1 MIDRSSGCFISF
13 EGGEGS
19 GKSTQIRLL
28 EQWFR
33 HHGRDVVVTREPGG
47 SPGAEEIRTLLLTG
61 DPGRWDAVTE
71 ALLMFA
77 SRRDHVERTIRPALA
92 EGKVVLCDRFADS
105 SVAYQG
111 YGHGLGADYIRELW
125 HVAIGDFKPDLT
137 LIFDLPIEIGLER
150 AGARF
155 ANVSAA
161 EDRFEKMELGFH
173 RRLQQGFREIANAEP
188 DRCRIIDAAGDIDE
202 VANRVAET
210 VDAFFKGRE
219 RAKSSAPASTTTSN
233 GNGVS

>member
-1 MIDRSSGCFISF
+1 MSEKPGLFISF

-19 GKSTQIRLL
+19 GKSTQIRCL
-28 EQWFR
+28 EKWFR
-33 HHGRDVVVTREPGG
+33 DQGKDVVVTREPGG
-47 SPGAEEIRTLLLTG
+47 SPGAEEIRNLLLTG

-92 EGKVVLCDRFADS
+92 DGKVILCDRFADS

-111 YGHGLGADYIRELW
+111 YGHELGAEYIRNLW
-125 HVAIGDFKPDLT
+125 TLAIGDFKPDLT
-137 LIFDLPIEIGLER
+137 LIFDLPIELGLER

-161 EDRFEKMELGFH
+161 EDRFERMGMEFH
-173 RRLQQGFREIANAEP
+173 QRLRDGFREIAADQR
-188 DRCRIIDAAGDIDE
+188 DRCAVIDASGAL
-202 VANRVAET
+202 ET
-210 VDAFFKGRE
+210 VTE
-219 RAKSSAPASTTTSN
+219 RVIAVVRDHIAGQGT
-233 GNGVS
+233 

>member
-1 MIDRSSGCFISF
+1 MKSKPGLFISF

-19 GKSTQIRLL
+19 GKSTQIHHLAT
-28 EQWFR
+28 WFR
-33 HHGRDVVVTREPGG
+33 EQGRDVVVTREPGG
-47 SPGAEEIRTLLLTG
+47 SPGAEEIRNLILTG

-111 YGHGLGADYIRELW
+111 YGHGLGADYIRNLW
-125 HVAIGDFKPDLT
+125 KLAIGDFKPDLT
-137 LIFDLPIEIGLER
+137 VIFDLPIELGLER

-155 ANVSAA
+155 ANVNAA
-161 EDRFEKMELGFH
+161 EDRFERMGLAFH
-173 RRLQQGFREIANAEP
+173 QRLRDGFREIAATEKQ
-188 DRCRIIDAAGDIDE
+188 RCVVIDASGD
-202 VANRVAET
+202 VET
-210 VDAFFKGRE
+210 VTDRVTEAVHKYITGQG
-219 RAKSSAPASTTTSN
+219 A
-233 GNGVS
+233 

>member
-1 MIDRSSGCFISF
+1 MIDKPGLFISF

-19 GKSTQIRLL
+19 GKSTQIRCL
-28 EQWFR
+28 ENWFR
-33 HHGRDVVVTREPGG
+33 ENGRDVVVTREPGG

-92 EGKVVLCDRFADS
+92 DGKVVLCDRFADS

-111 YGHGLGADYIRELW
+111 YGHGLGADYIRNLW
-125 HVAIGDFKPDLT
+125 ALAIDGFKPDLT
-137 LIFDLPIEIGLER
+137 LMFDLPLEVGLER

-161 EDRFEKMELGFH
+161 EDRFERMGIEFH
-173 RRLQQGFREIANAEP
+173 QRLRDGFREIAASEP
-188 DRCRIIDAAGDIDE
+188 ERCRIIDAQGDVKAVTERVIATVQECLAGQ
-202 VANRVAET
+202 
-210 VDAFFKGRE
+210 
-219 RAKSSAPASTTTSN
+219 
-233 GNGVS
+233 GV

>member
-1 MIDRSSGCFISF
+1 MPQRKLVALALSDALFISF

-19 GKSTQIRLL
+19 GKTTQIRRL
-28 EQWFR
+28 EEWFHR
-33 HHGRDVVVTREPGG
+33 HNRDVVVTREPGG
-47 SPGAEEIRTLLLTG
+47 SPGAEEIRNLLLTG

-92 EGKVVLCDRFADS
+92 GGKVVLSDRFADS

-111 YGHGLGADYIRELW
+111 FGHGLGADYIRNLW
-125 HVAIGDFKPDLT
+125 HIAIGDFKPDLT
-137 LIFDLPIEIGLER
+137 LIFDLPVDIGLER

-161 EDRFEKMELGFH
+161 EDRFERMGTAFHQRLRDGF
-173 RRLQQGFREIANAEP
+173 LEIARE
-188 DRCRIIDAAGDIDE
+188 DSKRCKIIDANGDIDQVTE
-202 VANRVAET
+202 RMIAT
-210 VDAFFKGRE
+210 V
-219 RAKSSAPASTTTSN
+219 SAHIPAP
-233 GNGVS
+233 GA

>member
-1 MIDRSSGCFISF
+1 MSTPDGIFISF

-33 HHGRDVVVTREPGG
+33 HRGHDVIVTREPGG
-47 SPGAEEIRTLLLTG
+47 SPGAEEIRALLLTG

-92 EGKVVLCDRFADS
+92 RGQVVLCDRFADS

-111 YGHGLGADYIRELW
+111 YGHGLGADFIRQLW
-125 HVAIGDFKPDLT
+125 KLAIGDFKPDLT
-137 LIFDLPIEIGLER
+137 LMMDLPIETGLER

-161 EDRFEKMELGFH
+161 EDRFEKMALDFH
-173 RRLQQGFREIANAEP
+173 RRLQQGFHEITVAEP
-188 DRCRIIDAAGDIDE
+188 QRCRVIDADGDVDT
-202 VANRVAET
+202 VTKRVAT
-210 VDAFFKGRE
+210 VVENFLENR
-219 RAKSSAPASTTTSN
+219 RAGQP
-233 GNGVS
+233 V

>member
-1 MIDRSSGCFISF
+1 LSSVPGLFISF

-19 GKSTQIRLL
+19 GKTTQIRRL
-28 EQWFR
+28 ESWFR
-33 HHGRDVVVTREPGG
+33 QRGREVVVTREPGG
-47 SPGAEEIRTLLLTG
+47 SPGAEEIRNLLLTG

-111 YGHGLGADYIRELW
+111 FGHGLGAEFIRNLW
-125 HVAIGDFKPDLT
+125 QIAIDGFKPDLT
-137 LIFDLPIEIGLER
+137 LIFDLPVEVGLER

-155 ANVSAA
+155 ANISAA
-161 EDRFEKMELGFH
+161 EDRFERMGTEFHQRLRNGFI
-173 RRLQQGFREIANAEP
+173 EIARKNPE
-188 DRCRIIDAAGDIDE
+188 RCEIVDANGDIDLVCE
-202 VANRVAET
+202 RMISVVSARLS
-210 VDAFFKGRE
+210 GR
-219 RAKSSAPASTTTSN
+219 
-233 GNGVS
+233 GI

>member
-1 MIDRSSGCFISF
+1 MSSVPGLFISF

-19 GKSTQIRLL
+19 GKTTQIRRL
-28 EQWFR
+28 ESWFR
-33 HHGRDVVVTREPGG
+33 QRGREVVVTREPGG
-47 SPGAEEIRTLLLTG
+47 SPGAEEIRNLLLTG

-111 YGHGLGADYIRELW
+111 FGHGLGAEFIRNLW
-125 HVAIGDFKPDLT
+125 QIAIDGFKPDLT
-137 LIFDLPIEIGLER
+137 LIFDLPVEVGLER

-155 ANVSAA
+155 TNVSAA
-161 EDRFEKMELGFH
+161 EDRFERMGTEFHQRLRNGFI
-173 RRLQQGFREIANAEP
+173 EIARKNPE
-188 DRCRIIDAAGDIDE
+188 RCEIVDANGDIDLVCE
-202 VANRVAET
+202 RMISVVSTRLS
-210 VDAFFKGRE
+210 GR
-219 RAKSSAPASTTTSN
+219 
-233 GNGVS
+233 GI

>member
-1 MIDRSSGCFISF
+1 MNAMPGLFISF

-19 GKSTQIRLL
+19 GKTTQIRRL
-28 EQWFR
+28 EEWFGLR
-33 HHGRDVVVTREPGG
+33 GHDVVVTREPGG
-47 SPGAEEIRTLLLTG
+47 SPGAEEIRNLLLTG

-92 EGKVVLCDRFADS
+92 AGKVVLCDRFADS

-111 YGHGLGADYIRELW
+111 FGHGLGPDYIRNLW
-125 HVAIGDFKPDLT
+125 QIAIGDFKPDLT
-137 LIFDLPIEIGLER
+137 LIFDLPVEVGLKR

-161 EDRFEKMELGFH
+161 EDRFERMGTEFHQRLRDGF
-173 RRLQQGFREIANAEP
+173 LEIARHNPE
-188 DRCRIIDAAGDIDE
+188 RCKIIDADGEID
-202 VANRVAET
+202 VISKRVIA
-210 VDAFFKGRE
+210 V
-219 RAKSSAPASTTTSN
+219 
-233 GNGVS
+233 VSDRLFAQGA

>member
-1 MIDRSSGCFISF
+1 MSSVPGLFISF

-19 GKSTQIRLL
+19 GKTTQIRRL
-28 EQWFR
+28 ESWFR
-33 HHGRDVVVTREPGG
+33 QRGREVVVTREPGG
-47 SPGAEEIRTLLLTG
+47 SPGAEEIRNLLLTG

-111 YGHGLGADYIRELW
+111 FGHGLGAEYIRNLW
-125 HVAIGDFKPDLT
+125 QIAIDGFKPDLT
-137 LIFDLPIEIGLER
+137 LIFDLPVEVGLER

-155 ANVSAA
+155 ANISAA
-161 EDRFEKMELGFH
+161 EDRFERMGTEFHQRLRNGFI
-173 RRLQQGFREIANAEP
+173 EIARKNPE
-188 DRCRIIDAAGDIDE
+188 RCEIVDANGDIDLVCE
-202 VANRVAET
+202 RMISVVSARLS
-210 VDAFFKGRE
+210 GR
-219 RAKSSAPASTTTSN
+219 
-233 GNGVS
+233 GI

>member
-1 MIDRSSGCFISF
+1 MSTPDGIFISF

-33 HHGRDVVVTREPGG
+33 HRGRDVVVTREPGG
-47 SPGAEEIRTLLLTG
+47 SPGAEEIRALLLTG

-92 EGKVVLCDRFADS
+92 QGQVVLCDRFADS

-111 YGHGLGADYIRELW
+111 YGHGLGAHFIRQLW
-125 HVAIGDFKPDLT
+125 KLAIDDFKPDLT
-137 LIFDLPIEIGLER
+137 LMMDLPLETGLER

-161 EDRFEKMELGFH
+161 EDRFEKMELAFH
-173 RRLQQGFREIANAEP
+173 RRLQQGFREITAAEP
-188 DRCRIIDAAGDIDE
+188 HRCRVIDANGDI
-202 VANRVAET
+202 ET
-210 VDAFFKGRE
+210 VAARI
-219 RAKSSAPASTTTSN
+219 SATVEQFLTSQPA
-233 GNGVS
+233 

>member
-1 MIDRSSGCFISF
+1 MSSVPGLFISF

-19 GKSTQIRLL
+19 GKTTQIRRL
-28 EQWFR
+28 ESWFR
-33 HHGRDVVVTREPGG
+33 QRGREVVVTREPGG
-47 SPGAEEIRTLLLTG
+47 SPGAEEIRNLLLTG

-111 YGHGLGADYIRELW
+111 FGHGLGAEFISNLW
-125 HVAIGDFKPDLT
+125 QIAIDGFKPDLT
-137 LIFDLPIEIGLER
+137 LIFDLSVEVGLER

-155 ANVSAA
+155 ANISAA
-161 EDRFEKMELGFH
+161 EDRFERMGTEFHQRLRNGFI
-173 RRLQQGFREIANAEP
+173 EIARKNPE
-188 DRCRIIDAAGDIDE
+188 RCEIIDANGDIDLVCE
-202 VANRVAET
+202 RMISVVSTRLS
-210 VDAFFKGRE
+210 GR
-219 RAKSSAPASTTTSN
+219 
-233 GNGVS
+233 GI

>member
-1 MIDRSSGCFISF
+1 MSLPDGIFISF

-33 HHGRDVVVTREPGG
+33 HRGRDVIVTREPGG
-47 SPGAEEIRTLLLTG
+47 SPGAEEIRALLLTG

-92 EGKVVLCDRFADS
+92 QGQVVLCDRFADS

-111 YGHGLGADYIRELW
+111 YGHGLGPDFIRQLW
-125 HVAIGDFKPDLT
+125 KLAIGDFKPDLT
-137 LIFDLPIEIGLER
+137 LMMDLPIETGLAR

-161 EDRFEKMELGFH
+161 EDRFEKMELAFH
-173 RRLQQGFREIANAEP
+173 RRLQQGFREITAMEP
-188 DRCRIIDAAGDIDE
+188 KRCRVIDADGD
-202 VANRVAET
+202 VET
-210 VDAFFKGRE
+210 V
-219 RAKSSAPASTTTSN
+219 SSRINTVMEEFLAGKPA
-233 GNGVS
+233 

>member
-1 MIDRSSGCFISF
+1 MPGLFISF

-19 GKSTQIRLL
+19 GKTTQIRRL
-28 EQWFR
+28 EEWFHR
-33 HHGRDVVVTREPGG
+33 HNRDVVVTREPGG
-47 SPGAEEIRTLLLTG
+47 SPGAEEIRNLLLTG

-92 EGKVVLCDRFADS
+92 GGKVVLSDRFADS

-111 YGHGLGADYIRELW
+111 FGHSLGADYIRNLW
-125 HVAIGDFKPDLT
+125 HIAIGDFKPDLT
-137 LIFDLPIEIGLER
+137 LIFDLPVDIGLER

-161 EDRFEKMELGFH
+161 EDRFERMGTAFHQRLRDGF
-173 RRLQQGFREIANAEP
+173 LEIARE
-188 DRCRIIDAAGDIDE
+188 DSKRCKIIDANGDIDQVTE
-202 VANRVAET
+202 RMIAT
-210 VDAFFKGRE
+210 V
-219 RAKSSAPASTTTSN
+219 SAHIPAP
-233 GNGVS
+233 GA

>member
-1 MIDRSSGCFISF
+1 MTSKPGLFISF

-19 GKSTQIRLL
+19 GKSTQIRRL
-28 EQWFR
+28 EKWFR
-33 HHGRDVVVTREPGG
+33 DNGRDVVVTREPGG
-47 SPGAEEIRTLLLTG
+47 SPGAEEIRNLLLTG

-92 EGKVVLCDRFADS
+92 DGKVVLCDRFADS

-111 YGHGLGADYIRELW
+111 YGHGLGADYIRNLW
-125 HVAIGDFKPDLT
+125 NLAIGDFKPTLT
-137 LIFDLPIEIGLER
+137 LIFDLPIEVGLER

-161 EDRFEKMELGFH
+161 EDRFERMGLEFHQRLRDGFK
-173 RRLQQGFREIANAEP
+173 EIAITEAS
-188 DRCRIIDAAGDIDE
+188 RCRIIDANGD
-202 VANRVAET
+202 VET
-210 VDAFFKGRE
+210 VTE
-219 RAKSSAPASTTTSN
+219 RVIAAVQASIA
-233 GNGVS
+233 GQGA

>member
-1 MIDRSSGCFISF
+1 MSTPSGIFISF

-33 HHGRDVVVTREPGG
+33 HRGRDVIVTREPGG
-47 SPGAEEIRTLLLTG
+47 SPGAEEIRALLLTG

-77 SRRDHVERTIRPALA
+77 SRRDHVERTIRPGIAQ
-92 EGKVVLCDRFADS
+92 GQVVLCDRFADS

-111 YGHGLGADYIRELW
+111 YGHGLGADFIRQLW
-125 HVAIGDFKPDLT
+125 KLAVNDFKPDLT
-137 LIFDLPIEIGLER
+137 LMMDLPIETGLAR

-161 EDRFEKMELGFH
+161 EDRFEKMGLAFH
-173 RRLQQGFREIANAEP
+173 QRLQQGFHEITAAEP
-188 DRCRIIDAAGDIDE
+188 DRCRVVDADGDVQT
-202 VANRVAET
+202 VAARVASVVEQFL
-210 VDAFFKGRE
+210 AGR
-219 RAKSSAPASTTTSN
+219 PA
-233 GNGVS
+233 

>member
-1 MIDRSSGCFISF
+1 VSTPSGIFISF

-33 HHGRDVVVTREPGG
+33 HRGRDVIVTREPGG
-47 SPGAEEIRTLLLTG
+47 SPGAEEIRALLLTG

-77 SRRDHVERTIRPALA
+77 SRRDHVERTIRPAIA
-92 EGKVVLCDRFADS
+92 QGQVVLCDRFADS

-111 YGHGLGADYIRELW
+111 YGHGLGADFIRQLW
-125 HVAIGDFKPDLT
+125 KLAVNDFKPDLT
-137 LIFDLPIEIGLER
+137 LMMDLPIETGLAR

-161 EDRFEKMELGFH
+161 EDRFEKMGLAFH
-173 RRLQQGFREIANAEP
+173 QRLQQGFHEITAAEP
-188 DRCRIIDAAGDIDE
+188 DRCRVVDADGDVQT
-202 VANRVAET
+202 VAARVASVVEQFL
-210 VDAFFKGRE
+210 AGR
-219 RAKSSAPASTTTSN
+219 PA
-233 GNGVS
+233 

>member
-1 MIDRSSGCFISF
+1 MTSKPGLFISF

-19 GKSTQIRLL
+19 GKSTQIRRL
-28 EQWFR
+28 EKWFR
-33 HHGRDVVVTREPGG
+33 DNGRDVVVTREPGG
-47 SPGAEEIRTLLLTG
+47 SPGAEEIRNLLLTG

-92 EGKVVLCDRFADS
+92 DGKVVLCDRFADS

-111 YGHGLGADYIRELW
+111 YGHGLGADYIRNLW
-125 HVAIGDFKPDLT
+125 QLAIGDFKPTLT
-137 LIFDLPIEIGLER
+137 LIFDLPIEVGLER

-161 EDRFEKMELGFH
+161 EDRFERMGLEFH
-173 RRLQQGFREIANAEP
+173 QRLRDGFREIAAVEEA
-188 DRCRIIDAAGDIDE
+188 RCTVIDANGAVDTVTKRVIAAVEASIAGQG
-202 VANRVAET
+202 A
-210 VDAFFKGRE
+210 
-219 RAKSSAPASTTTSN
+219 
-233 GNGVS
+233 